1 MIGIDLVEHNRFL
14 EMKEELLTRILSD
27 LELEQLS
34 LITSD
39 IRKISYLASRFAG
52 KEAIFKAYKKGTGT
66 LNYRDIS
73 ILNHDNGEP
82 YVLFFHNIMPEI
94 QISISHSEH
103 YSIAMV
109 LLQS

>member
-1 MIGIDLVEHNRFL
+1 MIGIDIVEHDRFL
-14 EMKEELLTRILSD
+14 EMKEEFISRILSD
-27 LELEQLS
+27 LELEQLHR
-34 LITSD
+34 ITND
-39 IRKISYLASRFAG
+39 TRKVSYLASRFAG

-82 YVLFFHNIMPEI
+82 YVLFFQNIVREI

-103 YSIAMV
+103 YSVAMV